1 MSGFRVEWDSRK
13 PPGQR
18 VLSVR
23 MQIHRDDDESISSV
37 ASSESATPK
46 NSEYEPVL
54 REKNGRTYRIVT
66 REYMAQGHD
75 GFTALQGHKYLIDD
89 ENGQLMSSLVRKYL
103 LGE

>member
-1 MSGFRVEWDSRK
+1 MSGFRVEWDSKR

-23 MQIHRDDDESISSV
+23 IQIHRDDDESISSV
-37 ASSESATPK
+37 ASSESATPRE
-46 NSEYEPVL
+46 SEFETVR
-54 REKNGRTYRIVT
+54 REMGGRIYRVVT
-66 REYMAQGHD
+66 REYMAEGHD

-103 LGE
+103 LGK